1 MISSMVNGCCSEE
14 RGIRKYGINIDALRG
29 KGTANCYFGSVASS
43 RAPLIGH
50 VANLIVGG
58 QWPRRQGAVPG
69 KFQRSTFATPIK
81 PRITA
86 AQCMTHISYLA
97 LNYSAVLPRSPFLDN
112 FRIADQQARM
122 RRVASRPGSTVALVA
137 NESINQHFKSPAE
150 NFCRW

>member
-1 MISSMVNGCCSEE
+1 MAVALKREGFGSTESASMH
-14 RGIRKYGINIDALRG
+14 LHG

-81 PRITA
+81 PRITCRA
-86 AQCMTHISYLA
+86 VHDPHKLLGLELLC
-97 LNYSAVLPRSPFLDN
+97 VLPRSPFMDN
-112 FRIADQQARM
+112 FRIADNT
-122 RRVASRPGSTVALVA
+122 GIGGLTGGGTESTPVGILSV
-137 NESINQHFKSPAE
+137 S
-150 NFCRW
+150 